1 MNKSLQK
8 GVFKSGAQKW
18 EELITELQEL
28 AILPESD
35 EYRVAMCMPKVGAL
49 NLVQSFDWK
58 NWDEPCPDTSQMKL
72 MDLET
77 AVKHITGICR
87 AERFM
92 QGVFT
97 GSVRSGLLLGLC
109 LVVREHTRGEV
120 APNVMNKAS

>member
-1 MNKSLQK
+1 
-8 GVFKSGAQKW
+8 
-18 EELITELQEL
+18 
-28 AILPESD
+28 
-35 EYRVAMCMPKVGAL
+35 
-49 NLVQSFDWK
+49 
-58 NWDEPCPDTSQMKL
+58 MKL

-92 QGVFT
+92 QGVFM